1 MMFLVGDLLALE
13 TGFSYGFKIMPD
25 VIEGLDGTGVGIS
38 FTLPP
43 LL

>member
-1 MMFLVGDLLALE
+1 MMFFVVDLLALE
-13 TGFSYGFKIMPD
+13 TGVSYGFKIMLD

-38 FTLPP
+38 FALPP

>member
-1 MMFLVGDLLALE
+1 MIFLGGIFLALE
-13 TGFSYGFKIMPD
+13 TGFSYGFKIMLD

-38 FTLPP
+38 FALPP